1 MRNTLLRIALVA
13 LLGSNAYARTWTS
26 SDGAKTFEGEL
37 TSYDADSGIVT
48 VLVNGRPLA
57 FPKDKL
63 SAADIAFID
72 ESASSASSADSA
84 SSSTSA
90 SSVMSEKMSKVKLHL
105 LDGKRFKK
113 AELTKSPEFYVLYYS
128 ASWCPPCRA
137 AAPAVVQQF
146 KASIADN
153 PKVEFIHISADS
165 SEDAAEEWA
174 AKEGFPW
181 LTVVPDDVKRSD
193 LMEFKTKN
201 SVPHY
206 VMVDAS
212 GNRVANSSAEVFN
225 KIAEVSKAAQ

>member
-1 MRNTLLRIALVA
+1 MRNTLLCIALFA
-13 LLGSNAYARTWTS
+13 LLGTSAYSRTWTS

-37 TSYDADSGIVT
+37 KSYDADSGVVT
-48 VLVNGRPLA
+48 VLVNGRPLT

-63 SAADIAFID
+63 SASDIAFVE
-72 ESASSASSADSA
+72 ESAASSDSA
-84 SSSTSA
+84 SSSEAA

-137 AAPAVVQQF
+137 AAPDTVKKF

-153 PKVEFIHISADS
+153 PKVEFIHVSADS
-165 SEDAAEEWA
+165 SEDDAETWA
-174 AKEGFPW
+174 AKECFPW

-201 SVPHY
+201 VVPHY
-206 VMVDAS
+206 VMVDSS
-212 GNRVANSSAEVFN
+212 GKLVANSSSEVFS
-225 KIAEVSKAAQ
+225 KIAEVSKASQ

>member
-1 MRNTLLRIALVA
+1 MRNTLLWIALVT
-13 LLGSNAYARTWTS
+13 LLGTSAYSRTWTS

-37 TSYDADSGIVT
+37 KSYDADSGIVT

-72 ESASSASSADSA
+72 ESASSSEA
-84 SSSTSA
+84 A

-137 AAPAVVQQF
+137 AAPDTVKKF
-146 KASIADN
+146 KESIADN
-153 PKVEFIHISADS
+153 PKVEFIHVSADS
-165 SEDAAEEWA
+165 SEDDAREWA

-201 SVPHY
+201 VVPHY
-206 VMVDAS
+206 VMVDSS
-212 GNRVANSSAEVFN
+212 GKLVANSSSEVFS

>member
-1 MRNTLLRIALVA
+1 MRSSLLSIALVA
-13 LLGSNAYARTWTS
+13 FLGTSAYSRTWTS

-37 TSYDADSGIVT
+37 KSYDADSGIVT
-48 VLVNGRPLA
+48 VLVNGRPVT

-63 SAADIAFID
+63 SAADITFIE
-72 ESASSASSADSA
+72 ESAPSPDSA
-84 SSSTSA
+84 SASDAA

-137 AAPAVVQQF
+137 AAPDTVKKF
-146 KASIADN
+146 MASIADN
-153 PKVEFIHISADS
+153 PKVEFIHVSADS
-165 SEDAAEEWA
+165 SEDDAETWAAE
-174 AKEGFPW
+174 EGFPW

-206 VMVDAS
+206 VMVDSS
-212 GNRVANSSAEVFN
+212 GNLVANSSSEVFN
-225 KIAEVSKAAQ
+225 KIAEVSKASQ